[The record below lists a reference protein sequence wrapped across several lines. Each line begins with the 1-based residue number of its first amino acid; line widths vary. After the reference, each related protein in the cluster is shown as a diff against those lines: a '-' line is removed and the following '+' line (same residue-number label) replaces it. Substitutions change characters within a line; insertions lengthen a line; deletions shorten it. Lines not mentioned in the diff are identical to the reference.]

1 MTAVIVLLLILL
13 VALFISRIATIAL
26 MATGMSRQYAKF
38 QSRSAFTG
46 AGFTTSEAEAVVS
59 HPVRRRIVM
68 ALMLMGN
75 AGIATVVATL
85 LLGFTDADTSDQL
98 IRSGVLIAG
107 LVGIWL
113 LAANQRL
120 ESAIR
125 RAFVRVLRGN
135 EDLLIHDYASLLH
148 VGHDY
153 TVGEI
158 QVQEDDWMSG
168 RTLAQMHLRD
178 EGVIVLGIERGGEFL
193 GTPHGDSLIKV
204 GDTLILYGTFEALSD
219 LDDRRKGISGEL
231 SHVDQVIEHHERARA
246 ERTEDKPDDESS

>member
-13 VALFISRIATIAL
+13 VALFINRMATIAL
-26 MATGMSRQYAKF
+26 MSTGMSRQYAKF

-68 ALMLMGN
+68 VLMLMGN

-85 LLGFTDADTSDQL
+85 LLGFTGAEASDQL
-98 IRSGVLIAG
+98 LRSAVLIAG

-113 LAANQRL
+113 LSANQRL
-120 ESAIR
+120 ESVLR
-125 RAFVRVLRGN
+125 RAFVRLLRGN
-135 EDLLIHDYASLLH
+135 ENLLIHDYASLLH

-158 QVQEDDWMSG
+158 RVQEDDWMDG
-168 RTLAQMHLRD
+168 RTLANMHLRD
-178 EGVIVLGIERGGEFL
+178 EGVIVLGIERGAEFI
-193 GTPHGDSLIKV
+193 GTPNGDSRITA
-204 GDTLILYGTFEALSD
+204 GDTLVLYGRFDALSD
-219 LDDRRKGISGEL
+219 LDDRRKGMSGEL
-231 SHVDQVIEHHERARA
+231 SHVDQVVEHHERVRA
-246 ERTEDKPDDESS
+246 ERHEDYPDAVDS